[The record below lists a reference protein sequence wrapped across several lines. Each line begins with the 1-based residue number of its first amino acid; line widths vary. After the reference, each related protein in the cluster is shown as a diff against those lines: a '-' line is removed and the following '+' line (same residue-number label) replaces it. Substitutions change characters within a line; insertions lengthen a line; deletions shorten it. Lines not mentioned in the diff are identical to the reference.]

1 MADRRTLDAH
11 VLASYLGRYL
21 PLPAQALDIVP
32 VGQGYSN
39 PTFALRSN
47 DEDLPYILR
56 TQPQGPLPKSA
67 HAIDREFRVMGALAS
82 TDVPVPQMIHY
93 CEDVSIIGTPFYV
106 MERVSGRVFT
116 DNALPGVS
124 REDRAAMYKAMADT
138 LATLHSVNIDTA
150 GLRDFG
156 KAGDYF
162 ARQLLTW
169 SRQHD
174 ALRLPDSEDVDR
186 LIGWLQVRR
195 PAERDETAIIHGDY
209 KLSNLMF
216 HTTQPRV
223 VAVLDWELSTLGDP
237 MADLG
242 YNLCTWLQRPDE
254 LNGLAGRDLHADGI
268 PTMQEYAA
276 RYLEK
281 RDLPLDVDP
290 FFIAFA
296 CFKVAVIFEGV
307 VRREAQG
314 IGTGTTGNHSSAYY
328 VRTFAHLGLDI
339 AGLQS

>member
-1 MADRRTLDAH
+1 MVDRQPLDTGGLTAY
-11 VLASYLGRYL
+11 LARHMSL
-21 PLPAQALDIVP
+21 PTHPLELVR

-39 PTFALRSN
+39 PTFALRAN
-47 DEDLPYILR
+47 DADLPYILR

-82 TDVPVPQMIHY
+82 SKVPVPKMIHY
-93 CEDVSIIGTPFYV
+93 CADTAIIGTPFYI
-106 MERVSGRVFT
+106 MERVSGRVFN

-124 REDRAAMYKAMADT
+124 REDRTAMYRAMADT
-138 LATLHSVNIDTA
+138 LATLHAVNIDAA

-162 ARQLLTW
+162 SRQILTW
-169 SRQHD
+169 SRQHE
-174 ALRLPDSEDVDR
+174 ALRLPESQDADR
-186 LIGWLQVRR
+186 LLGWLQERR
-195 PAERDETAIIHGDY
+195 PAARDETAIIHGDY

-216 HTTQPRV
+216 HPTQTSV

-242 YNLCTWLQRPDE
+242 YNLLTWLQRPDE
-254 LNGLAGRDLHADGI
+254 LNGLGGLDLRANGI
-268 PTMQEYAA
+268 PDMREYAA
-276 RYLEK
+276 GYLTQ
-281 RDLPLDVDP
+281 RGLLLDVDP

-314 IGTGTTGNHSSAYY
+314 VGTGTTAQHSSAYY
-328 VRTFAHLGLDI
+328 AQAFARHGLDI
-339 AGLQS
+339 AGLSL

>member
-1 MADRRTLDAH
+1 MVDPRPLDAQ
-11 VLASYLGRYL
+11 VVASYLGRYL
-21 PLPAQALDIVP
+21 SLPAQALDVVR
-32 VGQGYSN
+32 VGHGYSN

-47 DEDLPYILR
+47 DRDLPYILR
-56 TQPQGPLPKSA
+56 TQPLGPLPKSA

-82 TDVPVPQMIHY
+82 TELPVPKMIHY
-93 CEDVSIIGTPFYV
+93 CEDVSIIGTPFYI
-106 MERVSGRVFT
+106 MERVFGRIFT

-124 REDRAAMYKAMADT
+124 REDRTAMYKAMADT
-138 LATLHSVNIDTA
+138 LVALHSINIDTA

-174 ALRLPDSEDVDR
+174 ALRLPGSEEVDR
-186 LIGWLQVRR
+186 LVGWLQERR
-195 PAERDETAIIHGDY
+195 PAARDETVIIHGDY

-216 HTTQPRV
+216 HLTQPKV
-223 VAVLDWELSTLGDP
+223 IAVLDWELSTLGDP
-237 MADLG
+237 MADLC
-242 YNLCTWLQRPDE
+242 YNLLTWLQRPDE
-254 LNGLAGRDLHADGI
+254 LNGLGGLDLRADGI
-268 PTMQEYAA
+268 PDMREYAA
-276 RYLEK
+276 WYLTK
-281 RDLPLDVDP
+281 RGLPLDVDP

-314 IGTGTTGNHSSAYY
+314 VGTGTTAAHSSAYY
-328 VRTFAHLGLDI
+328 ANAFARHGLDI
-339 AGLQS
+339 AGLPS

>member
-1 MADRRTLDAH
+1 MVDRQPLDTRA
-11 VLASYLGRYL
+11 LASYLVRHI
-21 PLPAQALDIVP
+21 PLRTEALELIR

-47 DEDLPYILR
+47 DQDLPYILR
-56 TQPQGPLPKSA
+56 SQPQGPLPKSA

-82 TDVPVPQMIHY
+82 SEVPVPQMIHY
-93 CEDVSIIGTPFYV
+93 CADASIIGTPFYI

-124 REDRAAMYKAMADT
+124 GDDRTAMYQAMADT
-138 LATLHSVNIDTA
+138 LAKLHSVDIDAA

-162 ARQLLTW
+162 TRQLLTW

-174 ALRLPDSEDVDR
+174 ALRLPESQDADR
-186 LIGWLQVRR
+186 LLGWLQEGR
-195 PAERDETAIIHGDY
+195 PAARDETVIIHGDY

-242 YNLCTWLQRPDE
+242 YNLLTWLQRPDE
-254 LNGLAGRDLHADGI
+254 LNGLGGVDLRADGI
-268 PTMQEYAA
+268 PEMREYASW
-276 RYLEK
+276 YLTK
-281 RDLPLDVDP
+281 RGLPLDVDP

-314 IGTGTTGNHSSAYY
+314 VGTGTTAQHSSAYY
-328 VRTFAHLGLDI
+328 AQAFARHGLDI

>member
-1 MADRRTLDAH
+1 MVDRHPLDTR

-21 PLPAQALDIVP
+21 SLPAQALDVAR

-39 PTFALRSN
+39 PTFALRSK

-82 TDVPVPQMIHY
+82 TDVPVPRMIHY
-93 CEDVSIIGTPFYV
+93 CEDASIIGTPFYI
-106 MERVSGRVFT
+106 MERVSGRVFA

-124 REDRAAMYKAMADT
+124 PEDRTAMYKAMADT
-138 LATLHSVNIDTA
+138 LATLHSVDIDAT

-156 KAGDYF
+156 KAGDFF

-174 ALRLPDSEDVDR
+174 ALRLPGSENTDR
-186 LIGWLQVRR
+186 LFSWLQERR
-195 PAERDETAIIHGDY
+195 PAARDETTIIHGDF

-216 HTTQPRV
+216 HSTQPRV

-242 YNLCTWLQRPDE
+242 YNLLTWLQQPDE
-254 LNGLAGRDLHADGI
+254 LNGLAGLDLHAIGI
-268 PTMQEYAA
+268 PGMREYAA
-276 RYLEK
+276 FYLKK
-281 RDLPLDVDP
+281 RGLPLDVDP

-314 IGTGTTGNHSSAYY
+314 VGTGTTANHSSAYY
-328 VRTFAHLGLDI
+328 ARAFARHGLDA